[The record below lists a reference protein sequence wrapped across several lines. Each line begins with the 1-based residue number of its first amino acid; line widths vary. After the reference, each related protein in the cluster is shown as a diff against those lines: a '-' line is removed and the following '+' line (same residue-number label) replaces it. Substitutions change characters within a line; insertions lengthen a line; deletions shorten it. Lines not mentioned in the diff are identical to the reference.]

1 MIPPTPFNS
10 SVPSNTNNNCG
21 DTTHQVESE
30 ENISYPTTHLKLID
44 NPNTPGILSNKPST
58 TECFINQNAL
68 SQNKN
73 NKHHHIKELK
83 LPQFNIINST
93 SSQRISEQLSTN
105 DPHKNNI
112 ISTYILDKEKKFN
125 NPLLIR
131 KKPTISENPK
141 EIGDLFLASAIK
153 ESEACSITKTYK
165 RKLFVYNIIITILS
179 TLSIILSVFDAEV
192 YLKLSM
198 KDINTFRKGNKYN
211 NSYLEQ
217 IQIIKNRNLSKSEN
231 ILRCVNIVI
240 SFINVIVIIVKS
252 KIEFTFKKLKSS
264 QDTNGD
270 ISNYTIEGINI
281 NNQYIAMNNNN
292 SNNPLENSKT
302 NMITMNLGERSHST
316 IHLMNHNNSNS
327 RNRLFAIN
335 ILNSSFTGGNNNSS
349 NNNNGYTPIQ
359 IKRSF
364 WKFLLKK
371 RLPSLLIAMIIYPPY
386 VNHVFIIKHDEK
398 IYSLSLSH
406 VFVLFTLGK
415 IYIIVATLRDIS
427 LWTRTIDHAICKSF
441 KYKASLWFIIKSYL
455 HYYPLFSLVIIYVIF
470 VLLMTQLIRMLE
482 FAAFNS
488 TLKQEEN
495 DFIELGSWTNACW
508 VIATST
514 FSISSGGFY
523 PKTLLGKTIS
533 FVNGIFGMVISA
545 LFILNFLSLFTLH
558 ADERKAYLKLK
569 KLYNPENN
577 RHKAVNVIRKVLL
590 MHKLGKEKKINDYN
604 REQIGLITNDSFFA
618 AQKKDLHKRLFMFLV
633 LLKKDIN
640 DFKDNYK
647 IARTFAISVDDLIIH
662 MIKKIS
668 DNLAFFNGHLSKL
681 EGLETNLRF
690 IANMQEETYNDL
702 TKVIK
707 YQNELKEYL
716 VTINNNVVKT
726 KAEQLLRDKALKVHK
741 KMKTSIKLNSMGLI
755 NNLVGNIALKK
766 RKKKKKLNNKT
777 MLSTINN
784 TKKLIK
790 KEELRLSRNYT
801 GENNQIEL
809 LKSNLDNAEEIKD
822 IEPKEQQDK
831 QYYHAVKHM
840 ATNIISN
847 QNSKKNVLSKY
858 GLKLDTLHESEID
871 DYIKEES
878 IDDK

>member
-1 MIPPTPFNS
+1 
-10 SVPSNTNNNCG
+10 
-21 DTTHQVESE
+21 
-30 ENISYPTTHLKLID
+30 
-44 NPNTPGILSNKPST
+44 
-58 TECFINQNAL
+58 
-68 SQNKN
+68 
-73 NKHHHIKELK
+73 
-83 LPQFNIINST
+83 
-93 SSQRISEQLSTN
+93 
-105 DPHKNNI
+105 
-112 ISTYILDKEKKFN
+112 
-125 NPLLIR
+125 
-131 KKPTISENPK
+131 
-141 EIGDLFLASAIK
+141 
-153 ESEACSITKTYK
+153 
-165 RKLFVYNIIITILS
+165 
-179 TLSIILSVFDAEV
+179 
-192 YLKLSM
+192 
-198 KDINTFRKGNKYN
+198 
-211 NSYLEQ
+211 
-217 IQIIKNRNLSKSEN
+217 
-231 ILRCVNIVI
+231 
-240 SFINVIVIIVKS
+240 
-252 KIEFTFKKLKSS
+252 
-264 QDTNGD
+264 
-270 ISNYTIEGINI
+270 
-281 NNQYIAMNNNN
+281 
-292 SNNPLENSKT
+292 
-302 NMITMNLGERSHST
+302 
-316 IHLMNHNNSNS
+316 
-327 RNRLFAIN
+327 
-335 ILNSSFTGGNNNSS
+335 
-349 NNNNGYTPIQ
+349 
-359 IKRSF
+359 
-364 WKFLLKK
+364 
-371 RLPSLLIAMIIYPPY
+371 
-386 VNHVFIIKHDEK
+386 
-398 IYSLSLSH
+398 
-406 VFVLFTLGK
+406 
-415 IYIIVATLRDIS
+415 
-427 LWTRTIDHAICKSF
+427 
-441 KYKASLWFIIKSYL
+441 
-455 HYYPLFSLVIIYVIF
+455 
-470 VLLMTQLIRMLE
+470 
-482 FAAFNS
+482 
-488 TLKQEEN
+488 
-495 DFIELGSWTNACW
+495 
-508 VIATST
+508 
-514 FSISSGGFY
+514 
-523 PKTLLGKTIS
+523 
-533 FVNGIFGMVISA
+533 
-545 LFILNFLSLFTLH
+545 LH

-668 DNLAFFNGHLSKL
+668 DNLAFFNGHLGKL